1 MRTSSEKRAAFRKF
15 HESGCF
21 VMPNPWDVG
30 TARMFQH
37 LGFSAI
43 AATCAG
49 FAWFMGRPDYALNR
63 ADVMDHLRT
72 LSSSVDLP
80 EKADF

>member
-1 MRTSSEKRAAFRKF
+1 
-15 HESGCF
+15 
-21 VMPNPWDVG
+21 
-30 TARMFQH
+30 MFQH